1 MHQCLNENCNHVMT
15 KKMYIQTQILL
26 NREIATALEVNG
38 CATNDDK
45 KKFILLFLKKFL

>member
-15 KKMYIQTQILL
+15 KKMYIQTQNFL
-26 NREIATALEVNG
+26 NRELLLPLEVNG

-45 KKFILLFLKKFL
+45 KFILF